1 MSLLIMYNP
10 KFIKMKHLFLSLFL
24 MLTALCATAQET
36 EFQRFSADIKKC
48 GKKLDEAVDRK
59 DYKQAEIISKD
70 MISRFGKCSP
80 EIQTEYRDVLGGM
93 YYNLTCYLSLQN
105 KKKLALE
112 AFTKATDNDWYN
124 YPHAT
129 KDSDLD
135 NIRKEPRFIALMA
148 EIREKGDYLY
158 ILQKSNDYQQS
169 VSDQE
174 KDMRFTYMTPNDSN
188 LVRVREYFNLDSVA
202 GSGDEISKIK
212 NLLAW
217 VHNEIRH
224 DGSSDNPTFRN
235 AIDIIELCRKEN
247 RGVNCRMMAQVL
259 AECYL
264 AMGFNARYVT
274 CMPKVMIYDCHVIN
288 AVYSNTLDKWI
299 WVDPTFN
306 AYVMDEK
313 GNLLGISE
321 VRERL
326 RTENPLVLND
336 DANWNGKRKKTK
348 EDYLD
353 QYMAK
358 NLYYVTCRLSS
369 EYNSETPYEGKV
381 WSPIVALIPLDFE
394 SEQLKGSK
402 LTSNVEYF
410 WQSPY
415 AK

>member
-1 MSLLIMYNP
+1 
-10 KFIKMKHLFLSLFL
+10 MKHFFLSLFL
-24 MLTALCATAQET
+24 MLTAVCTTAQET
-36 EFQRFSADIKKC
+36 EFQRFAAEINKC
-48 GKKLDEAVDRK
+48 GKNLDKATDRK

-70 MISRFGKCSP
+70 MVSRFGKYST
-80 EIQTEYRDVLGGM
+80 EIQTEYRDVLGDI
-93 YYNLTCYLSLQN
+93 YYDMACYLSLQN
-105 KKKLALE
+105 KKKQAIE
-112 AFTKATDNDWYN
+112 AFAKATENEWCD

-135 NIRKEPRFIALMA
+135 NIRKEPRFTALMA

-174 KDMRFTYMTPNDSN
+174 KDMRFTYMAPNDSN
-188 LVRVREYFNLDSVA
+188 LVRVRQYFNLDSVA

-212 NLLAW
+212 NILAW
-217 VHNEIRH
+217 VHDEIRH
-224 DGSSDNPTFRN
+224 DGSSDNPTSIN

-264 AMGFNARYVT
+264 AMGFPARYVT
-274 CMPKVMIYDCHVIN
+274 CMPKVMINDCHVIN

-299 WVDPTFN
+299 WMDPTFN
-306 AYVMDEK
+306 AYVMDEN

-321 VRERL
+321 VRDRL
-326 RTENPLVLND
+326 KTNRPLVLND
-336 DANWNGKRKKTK
+336 DANWNGKNKKTK

-353 QYMAK
+353 RYMAK

-369 EYNSETPYEGKV
+369 EYNSETNSQGKV

-394 SEQLKGSK
+394 SEQLQDSK

-415 AK
+415 SK